1 MSSLRLENVNYRY
14 RNSERDVLS
23 GISCV
28 FESGILNSV
37 IGPSGSGKT
46 TLLSILAGLDKPSTG
61 RVYIDGDDYSDLDL
75 DRCRRER
82 LSMIFQAYHLFPL
95 LKVLENV
102 SYTMEQNGIK
112 KKEALQRAKEYLSMV
127 GITAEKYKRYPANL
141 SGGEQQRV
149 SIARALASGAKI
161 ILADE
166 PTGNLDVENSENV
179 IEILRKLAHEDGYC
193 IIIVTHNM
201 DIAEASDKV
210 YRMSDGR
217 LTEQT

>member
-1 MSSLRLENVNYRY
+1 
-14 RNSERDVLS
+14 
-23 GISCV
+23 V